1 MVETAP
7 ITVCTAHI
15 PPRRELLNRAVNSVM
30 RQTLLPEN
38 HLISVD
44 YARRG
49 GPGTLDAAVYGAQT
63 KWIAIL
69 DDDDEFL
76 PDHLATLYSVA
87 LETDADLVFSH
98 FRYTST
104 GDGGHL
110 ERFRGV
116 PFDNA
121 NPRQTTNVFLV
132 KTDLAIEVGGF
143 SGGFDTM
150 GFERDNAGNRIGYD
164 FHFVKKLAAIDAKI
178 VHTPEVTW
186 IYHVEHGSTLGMP
199 NRW

>member
-1 MVETAP
+1 MDVAP

-15 PPRRELLNRAVNSVM
+15 PPRHELLTRAVNSVAA
-30 RQTLLPEN
+30 QTLLPEN

-49 GPGTLDAAVYGAQT
+49 GPATLDAAVEGAMT
-63 KWIAIL
+63 EWVAIL

-76 PDHLATLYSVA
+76 PHHLETLYSVA

-132 KTDLAIEVGGF
+132 KTDLALEVGGF
-143 SGGFDTM
+143 SEGFDTL
-150 GFERDNAGNRIGYD
+150 GYEVDSIGNRIGYD
-164 FHFVKKLAAIDAKI
+164 FNFIKKLAALNANI

-186 IYHVEHGSTLGMP
+186 IYHVENGSTLGMP

>member
-1 MVETAP
+1 MDVAP

-15 PPRRELLNRAVNSVM
+15 PVRHDLLARAIHSVKN
-30 RQTLLPEN
+30 QTLLPKN

-49 GPGTLDAAVYGAQT
+49 GPATLDAAIDGAMT
-63 KWIAIL
+63 DWVAIL

-76 PDHLATLYSVA
+76 PHHLETLYSVA
-87 LETDADLVFSH
+87 LETNADLVFSH

-132 KTDLAIEVGGF
+132 KTDMALEVGGF
-143 SGGFDTM
+143 SEGFDTM
-150 GFERDNAGNRIGYD
+150 GYELDSIGNRIGYD
-164 FHFVKKLAAIDAKI
+164 FHFVKKLAAIGANI

-186 IYHVEHGSTLGMP
+186 IYHVENGSTLGMP